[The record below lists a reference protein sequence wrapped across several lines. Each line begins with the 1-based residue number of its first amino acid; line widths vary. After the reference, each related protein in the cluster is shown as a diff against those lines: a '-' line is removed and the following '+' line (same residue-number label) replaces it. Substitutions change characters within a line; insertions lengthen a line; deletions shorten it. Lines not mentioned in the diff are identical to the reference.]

1 MKTKA
6 DGFIRLQLA
15 LPFVQRVRDMGK
27 DPAPALKALALDEKM
42 MNDPTATV
50 HAEIVYGLTNAL
62 AEVASDPYLGCHVA
76 ESTDVTQW
84 PPAAEAMRDAK
95 TVGEVLIRFVTLV
108 PQSSSAV
115 SYAVGVEDTQAI
127 FSARQLIRT
136 SNKPVQTHGFGIAV
150 YVQFL
155 KVLVGDNWDA
165 RRVFIRAQHPESVPN
180 FYQGLRI
187 RRIEGPEYAMVFP
200 TAWLLDEVSIT
211 AKSPAVPEPEVVPD
225 LSIVAALRNAARPL
239 LANRALGANEVA
251 AALGLSAN
259 RLQAALRLH
268 GTTVPRE
275 LKRLR
280 VDAAREALAEG
291 DAPVSDIARDLG
303 YHDQSHFTRFF
314 RSQVGETP
322 SSIRAKALSS
332 STKSTQKHLSDTD

>member
-1 MKTKA
+1 MNSQA
-6 DGFIRLQLA
+6 DGFIRLRLA
-15 LPFVQRVRDMGK
+15 LPFLQRVRNMGK
-27 DPAPALKALALDEKM
+27 DPAPALKALAVDEKM
-42 MNDPTATV
+42 IEDPVATV
-50 HAEIVYGLTNAL
+50 HAEIIYGLTNAL
-62 AEVASDPYLGCHVA
+62 AEIASDPHLGCHVA

-84 PPAAEAMRDAK
+84 PPAAEAIQGAK

-108 PQSSSAV
+108 PQSTSAV
-115 SYAVGVEDTQAI
+115 TYAIRVEGTQAI
-127 FSARQLIRT
+127 FSARQQIRT
-136 SNKPVQTHGFGIAV
+136 SNKPVQTHGFGIAL

-155 KVLVGDNWDA
+155 RELVGEDWDP
-165 RRVFIRAQHPESVPN
+165 RRVFIQTQHPEAVPN

-187 RRIEGPEYAMVFP
+187 RRVEGPEYAMAFP
-200 TAWLLDEVSIT
+200 TAWLLDEVNIT
-211 AKSPAVPEPEVVPD
+211 AELPDVPESEVLLD

-239 LANRALGANEVA
+239 LANRALGVNEIA
-251 AALGLSAN
+251 AALGLSAHK
-259 RLQAALRLH
+259 LQAALRLH

-291 DAPVSDIARDLG
+291 EAPVSAIARDLG

-322 SSIRAKALSS
+322 SSFRAKALNSS
-332 STKSTQKHLSDTD
+332 AKSR